1 MKKQKV
7 MVRLYILEVDNIV
20 RVDATSLSDPYLKI
34 QCGD

>member
-7 MVRLYILEVDNIV
+7 IVRLYILEVDNIV

-34 QCGD
+34 

>member
-34 QCGD
+34 LCGD